1 MYSFSL
7 ISGYSIIIAGIIGL
21 IRFREIPAAYQPFIY
36 VTWLALV
43 NEALSSV
50 LIGFNYYNNVN
61 GNIYVLAEALLFTWL
76 FYRWGSLREK
86 AWHLPALCGVLLLVW
101 VYDNFIWHTINNPNS
116 LFRICYSFV
125 LVFLAI
131 NYLNKMIVSERGNML
146 LNARFLICVGTCIFY
161 SYNAFLEVFYL
172 LIPPKRNDP
181 FQNKVFLILDF
192 VNLFV
197 TLIYAL
203 AALCIPPKQKFTQ
216 RY

>member
-1 MYSFSL
+1 MYLFSL

-21 IRFREIPAAYQPFIY
+21 IRFKNIPPAYQPFVY
-36 VTWLALV
+36 FTWLALI
-43 NEALSSV
+43 NESISGL
-50 LIGFNYYNNVN
+50 LISLHIYNNVN
-61 GNIYVLAEALLFTWL
+61 GNIYVYFEAVLFIRL
-76 FYRWGSLREK
+76 FYNWGSLRGK
-86 AWHLPALCGVLLLVW
+86 PWHVPALCGALLLIW
-101 VYDNFIWHTINNPNS
+101 CFDNFIWHTITNSNS

-131 NYLNKMIVSERGNML
+131 NYLNIMIISERGNML
-146 LNARFLICVGTCIFY
+146 LNARFLICAGICIFY

-172 LIPPKRNDP
+172 LVPMIKNDP
-181 FQNKVFLILDF
+181 FQNNVFLILDF

-216 RY
+216 PY